1 MNLYGVAML
10 VTLILAGVA
19 VVLYLRAANRERQS
33 ALQLRL
39 RALGG
44 EETAALVTGFRP
56 RTDTIRNP
64 LTRWVCALL
73 WRSGRETDPAAVDRA
88 LLASLLIGLPV
99 LLLLFGWLAGLALA
113 GFAAVMAWAWVTRQA
128 ATRRAQILEQL
139 PGYLEAVIRVLSAG
153 NTLEESL
160 AVAARESPEPL
171 RPLMLSVGRQVRL
184 GAPVDAVLM
193 ETADIH
199 HLPDVKVM
207 ALAAAINRKFGGSLR
222 NILRS
227 LVQAIRAR
235 DVAAREL
242 RALTAE
248 TRFSAVVLSL
258 LPIGISLYVYLQ
270 NPQYYGDILQD
281 AGGRALLLGSLF
293 MQLAGIVVLV
303 RMMRSTEAP

>member
-1 MNLYGVAML
+1 MF
-10 VTLILAGVA
+10 
-19 VVLYLRAANRERQS
+19 
-33 ALQLRL
+33 
-39 RALGG
+39 GG
-44 EETAALVTGFRP
+44 AEGDGT
-56 RTDTIRNP
+56 
-64 LTRWVCALL
+64 
-73 WRSGRETDPAAVDRA
+73 DRA
-88 LLASLLIGLPV
+88 
-99 LLLLFGWLAGLALA
+99 
-113 GFAAVMAWAWVTRQA
+113 
-128 ATRRAQILEQL
+128 E
-139 PGYLEAVIRVLSAG
+139 
-153 NTLEESL
+153 
-160 AVAARESPEPL
+160 
-171 RPLMLSVGRQVRL
+171 
-184 GAPVDAVLM
+184 
-193 ETADIH
+193 
-199 HLPDVKVM
+199 